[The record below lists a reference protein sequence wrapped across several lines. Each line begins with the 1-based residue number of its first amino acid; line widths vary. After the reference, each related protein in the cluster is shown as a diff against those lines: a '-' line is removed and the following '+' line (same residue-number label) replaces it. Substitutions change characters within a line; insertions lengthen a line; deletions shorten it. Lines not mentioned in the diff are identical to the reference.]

1 MRRIK
6 SVVVAAAF
14 IAVSIPAFSTGV
26 PVFNAQEAIQ
36 LAQQLQT
43 MGEQLDQ
50 LKKQYAT
57 VVGSYGRGAEGLAG
71 AINSSAVVPGSW
83 QDVVAQQKNGTYANL
98 QSTYGQVMNALSP
111 SSFSNSNQGANYKLN
126 TDATLAG
133 LSVSEAL
140 YNESQTH
147 LQNFQTL
154 AQQVDTTQN
163 VKDAAD
169 LQNRMTAELGMAQA
183 AQTKLQA
190 LTARLSAS
198 QLNGSNQADAARAK
212 FFGQTQQGASQ

>member
-1 MRRIK
+1 MKLIK
-6 SVVVAAAF
+6 SVGVVAVS
-14 IAVSIPAFSTGV
+14 IAVSAPAFATGV
-26 PVFNAQEAIQ
+26 PVVNVQEATQ
-36 LAQQLQT
+36 LAQQLKT
-43 MGEQLDQ
+43 MGDQLEQL
-50 LKKQYAT
+50 KQQAAA
-57 VVGSYGRGAEGLAG
+57 VVGSYGRGAQGLTS

-83 QDVVAQQKNGTYANL
+83 QDVVAQQKSGTYANL

-111 SSFSNSNQGANYKLN
+111 DAFTNSSQGANYKLN

-147 LQNFQTL
+147 LLNFQTL

-169 LQNRMTAELGMAQA
+169 LQNRMTAELGMAQS
-183 AQTKLQA
+183 AQTRLQA
-190 LTARLSAS
+190 LTARLAAS
-198 QLNGSNQADAARAK
+198 QLNSSNQADAVRAS
-212 FFGQTQQGASQ
+212 FFGQTRQGQ